1 MMPVAIGSIVS
12 DLNTQLSFIQ
22 AAMALHS
29 LVMASTYL
37 AAGKLATRL
46 GEKRVFVAGAL
57 IFVTGVLVAAMS
69 PSIWVLLL
77 GWSLIKPIGGAM
89 MIPAASSLIV
99 LNYEGKQ
106 RSVAFGIFSAF
117 VAAAAVIGPVWMGA
131 VANLVSWRLAFG
143 SELLII
149 VLLVFFA
156 SMVTEVER
164 GQKAPFDGLGQC

>member
-1 MMPVAIGSIVS
+1 MMPVAIGSIVN

-29 LVMASTYL
+29 LVMASTCL

-117 VAAAAVIGPVWMGA
+117 VAAAAVVSKRRLHCPQFSLPSWARRPGA
-131 VANLVSWRLAFG
+131 IPQARSWALHSVCRCW
-143 SELLII
+143 
-149 VLLVFFA
+149 VLFFSA
-156 SMVTEVER
+156 
-164 GQKAPFDGLGQC
+164 